1 MQAGANK
8 TSSGKDKDVEMSD
21 QVDSDVVVPAK
32 PVKKTTKK
40 TTRVDARNTDPPQ
53 VSKRRTRSTCV
64 VKNEED
70 EDMEDTDED
79 AEDDDAFVVDDGYK
93 STRKSRPK
101 AKEVQKFFSGMR

>member
-1 MQAGANK
+1 
-8 TSSGKDKDVEMSD
+8 VE
-21 QVDSDVVVPAK
+21 
-32 PVKKTTKK
+32 
-40 TTRVDARNTDPPQ
+40 
-53 VSKRRTRSTCV
+53 
-64 VKNEED
+64 NEED

>member
-1 MQAGANK
+1 
-8 TSSGKDKDVEMSD
+8 MSD

-32 PVKKTTKK
+32 RVEKTTKK
-40 TTRVDARNTDPPQ
+40 TARVDARNTDLPQ
-53 VSKRRTRSTCV
+53 VSKRRTRSTRV
-64 VKNEED
+64 VGNEED
-70 EDMEDTDED
+70 KDMEDTDED